1 MLVAKAKIERSRGL
15 ERRHAVGHPAGRPM
29 STKTTKTKPG
39 PGRPAIMEK
48 SRPLTIRIGEEQ
60 YQQLRWLAFE
70 AGHDKASIAAR
81 DIIVR
86 FLTENPPTR
95 PARRR

>member
-1 MLVAKAKIERSRGL
+1 MQVARERKAKRGFV
-15 ERRHAVGHPAGRPM
+15 EGRRAVGHPSSRPM
-29 STKTTKTKPG
+29 TPTRTDRKSG

-48 SRPLTIRIGEEQ
+48 SRPLTIRIGEQQ
-60 YQQLRWLAFE
+60 YQQLRWLAFH

-86 FLTENPPTR
+86 FLTDNPPDKPT
-95 PARRR
+95 RRR

>member
-1 MLVAKAKIERSRGL
+1 MARKAKSRRRGFL
-15 ERRHAVGHPAGRPM
+15 EVGRPVGHPAGRPM
-29 STKTTKTKPG
+29 APKSTEKKSG
-39 PGRPAIMEK
+39 PGRPAIMEQ

-81 DIIVR
+81 DIILR
-86 FLTENPPTR
+86 FLTENPPAR
-95 PARRR
+95 PSRHR

>member
-1 MLVAKAKIERSRGL
+1 MAPK
-15 ERRHAVGHPAGRPM
+15 
-29 STKTTKTKPG
+29 STEKKTG

-70 AGHDKASIAAR
+70 AEHDKPSIAAR

-86 FLTENPPTR
+86 FLAENPPTKPSR
-95 PARRR
+95 HR